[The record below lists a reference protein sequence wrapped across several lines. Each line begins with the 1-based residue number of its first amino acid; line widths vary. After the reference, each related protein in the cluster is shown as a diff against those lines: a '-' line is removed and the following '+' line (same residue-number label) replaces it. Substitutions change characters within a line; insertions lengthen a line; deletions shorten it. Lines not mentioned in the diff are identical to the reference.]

1 MAISTSSTWTH
12 STILRKDIIK
22 TTVHSKYKTITKVI
36 LNMLMQLAI
45 IIILAI
51 LQIMWIITMCVIT
64 ITITITIAM
73 WMWMIKIM
81 IALRIIRKV

>member
-64 ITITITIAM
+64 ITITIAM